1 MIRISL
7 FKFLEIMSMKSKENK
22 KEGKKIAQVKEKER
36 RESRNINLKK

>member
-22 KEGKKIAQVKEKER
+22 KEELLVIKSLLR
-36 RESRNINLKK
+36 HLKKVLKELDH